1 MAENGIVDPKLPRAV
16 LAEGSRVSS
25 RGKPVPRHFSVEEA
39 NRTLIRI
46 RPWIKEI
53 LEIRDRIVAR
63 HPEVWPAIEH
73 STGNGG
79 NTEASRMEPEFIRL
93 DHLVHQVLATGAL
106 IKDINQGLVDFPA
119 LREGREVFLCWRF
132 GEDDV
137 RFWHGRQDGFGG
149 RQKI

>member
-1 MAENGIVDPKLPRAV
+1 VAK
-16 LAEGSRVSS
+16 
-25 RGKPVPRHFSVEEA
+25 HFSVEEA
-39 NRTLIRI
+39 NRALIRI

-63 HPEVWPAIEH
+63 HPEVWPGIERA
-73 STGNGG
+73 TGNGG
-79 NTEASRMEPEFIRL
+79 SLETSRMEPEFTRL

-132 GEDDV
+132 GEEDV
-137 RFWHGRQDGFGG
+137 QFWHERQEGLGG
-149 RQKI
+149 RQSI